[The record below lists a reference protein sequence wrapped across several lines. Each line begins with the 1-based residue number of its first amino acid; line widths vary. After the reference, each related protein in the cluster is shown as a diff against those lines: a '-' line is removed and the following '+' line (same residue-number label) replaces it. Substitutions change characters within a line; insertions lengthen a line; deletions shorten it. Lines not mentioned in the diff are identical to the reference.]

1 MSSRLDRELAPLP
14 LHKYESATEY
24 AKELFAGYEELKRIA
39 MKRLFEASTKRA
51 ELANRF
57 RKSRTLR
64 VGDRVLY
71 RDPRGKAAGGRTPWK
86 EPPQPAEV
94 VKILTS
100 NKMVL
105 RSADGCQ
112 WEAHVEDCILFADAD
127 DLERPQVP
135 IEARTPQD
143 RRSLGQMVEDS
154 AVAQD
159 ANVEGAQPHPRHRKR
174 HVLPGKLD
182 KLSIGQYIAYKSP
195 ATP

>member
-1 MSSRLDRELAPLP
+1 

-24 AKELFAGYEELKRIA
+24 GKELFAAYEELKTVA
-39 MKRLFEASTKRA
+39 MKRLFEASNKRV
-51 ELANRF
+51 ELNRF

-86 EPPQPAEV
+86 QPPQPAEV

-112 WEAHVEDCILFADAD
+112 WEAHVEDCILIAEDAD
-127 DLERPQVP
+127 DDHKFPSKHVNL
-135 IEARTPQD
+135 RTGGPWD
-143 RRSLGQMVEDS
+143 RWWRIVQLRRM
-154 AVAQD
+154 
-159 ANVEGAQPHPRHRKR
+159 P
-174 HVLPGKLD
+174 
-182 KLSIGQYIAYKSP
+182 
-195 ATP
+195 T